1 MDTRFSFSAILL
13 AEMEFVCTNSLLVTV
28 SDNNAPCTLSTINL
42 RLSEKLL
49 FGCVIATSIN
59 FYAIHKKLFTCYN
72 EAINNKEAVAMEM
85 TIGKRIAALR
95 REKNLKQDDL
105 AQMLEVSPQAVSK
118 WENDQTCPDIS
129 LLPKLAKI
137 LGVSVDELLSGKQEL
152 QPVVTLVPED
162 QRKDI
167 KDMMLR
173 IVVDSAD
180 GDKVRVNLPMAL
192 VQLAMEM
199 GMEMPQVSGND
210 ALKDIDWAQVMELVR
225 HGAMGNLVEVESAD
239 GDIVRIFVE

>member
-1 MDTRFSFSAILL
+1 
-13 AEMEFVCTNSLLVTV
+13 
-28 SDNNAPCTLSTINL
+28 
-42 RLSEKLL
+42 
-49 FGCVIATSIN
+49 
-59 FYAIHKKLFTCYN
+59 
-72 EAINNKEAVAMEM
+72 MEM

-118 WENDQTCPDIS
+118 WENDQTYPDIS

-152 QPVVTLVPED
+152 QPVVTLAPED

-167 KDMMLR
+167 KDMVLR

-210 ALKDIDWAQVMELVR
+210 ALKDINWAQVMELVR
-225 HGAMGNLVEVESAD
+225 HGVMGNLIEVESAD

>member
-1 MDTRFSFSAILL
+1 
-13 AEMEFVCTNSLLVTV
+13 
-28 SDNNAPCTLSTINL
+28 
-42 RLSEKLL
+42 
-49 FGCVIATSIN
+49 
-59 FYAIHKKLFTCYN
+59 
-72 EAINNKEAVAMEM
+72 MEM

-95 REKNLKQDDL
+95 REKGLKQDDL

-137 LGVSVDELLSGKQEL
+137 LGVTVDELLSGKQEL
-152 QPVVTLVPED
+152 QPVVTLVPEE

-173 IVVDSAD
+173 IVVDSHD

-192 VQLAMEM
+192 VQVAMDM
-199 GMEMPQVSGND
+199 GMEMPQVSGNN
-210 ALKDIDWAQVMELVR
+210 ALKGIDWMQIMDLVR
-225 HGAMGNLVEVESAD
+225 HGAIGNLVEVESAD
-239 GDIVRIFVE
+239 GDAVRIFVE

>member
-1 MDTRFSFSAILL
+1 
-13 AEMEFVCTNSLLVTV
+13 
-28 SDNNAPCTLSTINL
+28 
-42 RLSEKLL
+42 
-49 FGCVIATSIN
+49 
-59 FYAIHKKLFTCYN
+59 
-72 EAINNKEAVAMEM
+72 MEM

-137 LGVSVDELLSGKQEL
+137 LEVSVDELLSGKQEL

-210 ALKDIDWAQVMELVR
+210 ALKGIDWALVMDLVR
-225 HGAMGNLVEVESAD
+225 HGAMGNLLEVESAD

>member
-1 MDTRFSFSAILL
+1 
-13 AEMEFVCTNSLLVTV
+13 
-28 SDNNAPCTLSTINL
+28 
-42 RLSEKLL
+42 
-49 FGCVIATSIN
+49 
-59 FYAIHKKLFTCYN
+59 
-72 EAINNKEAVAMEM
+72 MEM

-118 WENDQTCPDIS
+118 WENDQTYPDIS

-167 KDMMLR
+167 KDMTLR

-225 HGAMGNLVEVESAD
+225 HGVMGNLIEVESAD

>member
-1 MDTRFSFSAILL
+1 
-13 AEMEFVCTNSLLVTV
+13 
-28 SDNNAPCTLSTINL
+28 
-42 RLSEKLL
+42 
-49 FGCVIATSIN
+49 
-59 FYAIHKKLFTCYN
+59 
-72 EAINNKEAVAMEM
+72 MEM

-152 QPVVTLVPED
+152 QPVVTLVPEE

-173 IVVDSAD
+173 IVVDSHD

-199 GMEMPQVSGND
+199 GMEMPQISGND
-210 ALKDIDWAQVMELVR
+210 ALKGIDWVQVMDLVR

>member
-1 MDTRFSFSAILL
+1 
-13 AEMEFVCTNSLLVTV
+13 
-28 SDNNAPCTLSTINL
+28 
-42 RLSEKLL
+42 
-49 FGCVIATSIN
+49 
-59 FYAIHKKLFTCYN
+59 
-72 EAINNKEAVAMEM
+72 MEM

-95 REKNLKQDDL
+95 RETNLKQDDL

-137 LGVSVDELLSGKQEL
+137 LGVSVDELLSDKQEL

-167 KDMMLR
+167 KDMVLR

-192 VQLAMEM
+192 VLLAMEM

-225 HGAMGNLVEVESAD
+225 HGAMGNLIEVESAD

>member
-1 MDTRFSFSAILL
+1 
-13 AEMEFVCTNSLLVTV
+13 
-28 SDNNAPCTLSTINL
+28 
-42 RLSEKLL
+42 
-49 FGCVIATSIN
+49 
-59 FYAIHKKLFTCYN
+59 
-72 EAINNKEAVAMEM
+72 MEM

-152 QPVVTLVPED
+152 QPVVTLVPEE

-173 IVVDSAD
+173 IVVDSHD

-210 ALKDIDWAQVMELVR
+210 ALKDIDWAQIMELVC
-225 HGAMGNLVEVESAD
+225 HGAMGNLIEVESAD